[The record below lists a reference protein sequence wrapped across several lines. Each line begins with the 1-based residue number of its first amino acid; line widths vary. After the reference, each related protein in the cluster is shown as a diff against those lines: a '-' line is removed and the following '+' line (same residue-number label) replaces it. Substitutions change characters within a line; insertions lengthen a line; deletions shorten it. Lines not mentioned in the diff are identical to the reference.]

1 MEPIIMDNSEHKTKY
16 LLTQSFKEIVKKYPF
31 EKITIKMI
39 TDRSG
44 VIRPTFYN
52 YFKDKNEVFEWIL
65 EEELFNTLHNLILNN
80 MENEAIKMIFQY
92 FGNNRNL
99 YSKLFTINGQNS
111 FEEVFEQDIH
121 NFFIKIL
128 EKYDFK
134 INKKL
139 LLLSRENISKYYCM
153 GMVYIIKT
161 WMLDEKYRIIP
172 SEDMYEGYIF
182 LLTHSLLDIFEK

>member
-1 MEPIIMDNSEHKTKY
+1 MDNSEHKTKY